1 MPPHISTVFCT
12 YILAYDEDFVK
23 MNRLDK
29 ALNVT
34 ATYSDFHKTLYIKG
48 IKRN

>member
-1 MPPHISTVFCT
+1 MSTVFCT

-29 ALNVT
+29 ALN
-34 ATYSDFHKTLYIKG
+34 ATPANAGQDYLSSES
-48 IKRN
+48 